1 MIITFLLDVK
11 DYEINPIVIQGFIF
25 LSSVEYKQVN

>member
-11 DYEINPIVIQGFIF
+11 DYEINPIVNQGFIF
-25 LSSVEYKQVN
+25 MSSVVHKQVN